1 MIMYYLRL
9 AEIEDFKSGIGLMET
24 KGITINPYATS
35 GNMTCDAFPT
45 PSDTELPPIYGHV
58 ADDTAKTC
66 GFKNPVYGIKKEE
79 MPQEVYQEIGESKP
93 EEEPSTVTW
102 IEKNNSCEV

>member
-9 AEIEDFKSGIGLMET
+9 AEIGDFKSEIGLMET
-24 KGITINPYATS
+24 KGIANNPYATC

-45 PSDTELPPIYGHV
+45 PSETELPPIYEQV
-58 ADDTAKTC
+58 ADDTPKTC
-66 GFKNPVYGIKKEE
+66 GFKNPVYGMRSEE

-93 EEEPSTVTW
+93 EEEPSTATW